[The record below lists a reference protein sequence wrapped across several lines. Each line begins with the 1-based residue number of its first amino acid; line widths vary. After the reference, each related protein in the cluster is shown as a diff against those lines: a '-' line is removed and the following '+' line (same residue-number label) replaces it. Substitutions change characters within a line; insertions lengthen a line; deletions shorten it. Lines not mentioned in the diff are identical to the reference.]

1 MSEKI
6 YKMVTDQI
14 IKQLESVNLYDFKT
28 PWFCVG
34 HSPVNIRGTAY
45 RGINHLLLSSSGHQS
60 NLWGTFKQWQ
70 DKDCHVMRGEKSQ
83 AVVKWTFFKETGE
96 DGQATGKTNGVSTR
110 YFRVFNS
117 DQVEGDYV
125 RAREQQLK
133 DKLLAHD
140 PITQGQ
146 SFVSAYL
153 EAERLPLR
161 DSDRAYYASGIRE
174 HIGMPQLGQF
184 RDPNQYYSTFA
195 HEITHSTGNKNRLD
209 RDMQGRFGTN
219 AYAFE
224 ELVAELGSAFV
235 CGSLGLEQSPRLDH
249 VRYIKGWLSCLKDD
263 PKFIISAASHAQ
275 KAADYALA
283 AAGMLEE
290 QPQTQTA

>member
-1 MSEKI
+1 MSERI

-14 IKQLESVNLYDFKT
+14 IKQLESVNLNDFKK

-60 NLWGTFKQWQ
+60 NLWGTFNQWKE
-70 DKDCHVMRGEKSQ
+70 KDCHVKKGERSQ
-83 AVVKWTFFKETGE
+83 AVVKWTSFKETGE
-96 DGQATGKTNGVSTR
+96 DGQATGKTSGVSTR

-117 DQVEGDYV
+117 DQVEGDY
-125 RAREQQLK
+125 AKQQLK

-140 PITQGQ
+140 PIAQGQ

-153 EAERLPLR
+153 EAEHLPLR

-195 HEITHSTGNKNRLD
+195 HEITHSTGNKNRLE
-209 RDMQGRFGTN
+209 RDMQGRFGMN

-224 ELVAELGSAFV
+224 ELVAELGSAFL

-249 VRYIKGWLSCLKDD
+249 VRYIKGWLSCLRGD
-263 PKFIISAASHAQ
+263 PKFIIAAASHAQ
-275 KAADYALA
+275 KATDYALT

-290 QPQTQTA
+290 QPQIQKEA